1 MLFQQKCCK
10 TLVRAVRCMAIH
22 AIEPPT
28 VRAST
33 STAWNTASW
42 LDQMARDDKSARHRL
57 TDWFLEGIPEPE
69 GAYAPPPEVHQSAWW
84 KVMCLTGVDYFSTL
98 GYQPGIAFLAAGLRR
113 WCMARSGLAVRPTH
127 GSSPTDRRRLGPAKR
142 GHPIQDAAR
151 KARLDLPAT
160 TTTGTKAIAN
170 DGLVAEEGVLD
181 AGLPMVARGLLPL
194 RAARAF
200 PRR

>member
-1 MLFQQKCCK
+1 MSQRRRADFAA
-10 TLVRAVRCMAIH
+10 LVH
-22 AIEPPT
+22 
-28 VRAST
+28 
-33 STAWNTASW
+33 
-42 LDQMARDDKSARHRL
+42 
-57 TDWFLEGIPEPE
+57 G
-69 GAYAPPPEVHQSAWW
+69 
-84 KVMCLTGVDYFSTL
+84 STL
-98 GYQPGIAFLAAGLRR
+98 DSQFSQPTA
-113 WCMARSGLAVRPTH
+113 
-127 GSSPTDRRRLGPAKR
+127 SSPTDRRRLGPAKR

-160 TTTGTKAIAN
+160 STPGPKAIAN